1 MIVIPAIDLKDGKC
15 VRLRG
20 GKMDEVTVF
29 SDDPLETSRIWFSE
43 GAELLHIVD
52 LDGAVAGRPI
62 NDQSILSIAKE
73 FADKRIQ
80 VGGGIRDF
88 SSAAHY
94 IENGISRVIM
104 GTAAVKDPEMLKE
117 FCNEYPG
124 QLILGVDSLN
134 GYVKTDGW
142 IQSSKLK
149 PEELLSKF
157 KDLELAGVVY
167 TDISRDGMMSG
178 PNFEATLSLSRKT
191 ALPLIASGGVSNLE
205 HIKELSSSSR
215 IYGVICGR
223 ALYEEKFTLK
233 EAIKAASQSS

>member
-1 MIVIPAIDLKDGKC
+1 MII
-15 VRLRG
+15 
-20 GKMDEVTVF
+20 
-29 SDDPLETSRIWFSE
+29 
-43 GAELLHIVD
+43 
-52 LDGAVAGRPI
+52 
-62 NDQSILSIAKE
+62 
-73 FADKRIQ
+73 
-80 VGGGIRDF
+80 
-88 SSAAHY
+88 
-94 IENGISRVIM
+94 

-178 PNFEATLSLSRKT
+178 PNFEATLSLSRET
-191 ALPLIASGGVSNLE
+191 ALPVIASGGVSNLD

-223 ALYEEKFTLK
+223 ALYEKKFTLK
-233 EAIKAASQSS
+233 EAIKVASQSS

>member
-15 VRLRG
+15 VRLRE
-20 GKMDEVTVF
+20 GKMDEVSVF
-29 SDDPLETSRIWFSE
+29 SDDPLQTSKIWFSQ

-62 NDQSILSIAKE
+62 NDKSILSIAKE
-73 FADKRIQ
+73 FPDKRIQ

-94 IENGISRVIM
+94 IENGISRVII
-104 GTAAVKDPEMLKE
+104 GTAAVKDPEMLRE

-142 IQSSKLK
+142 IQSSKFK

-178 PNFEATLSLSRKT
+178 PNFEATLSLSRET
-191 ALPLIASGGVSNLE
+191 TFPVIASGGVSNLD

-223 ALYEEKFTLK
+223 ALYEKKFTLK
-233 EAIKAASQSS
+233 EAIKVASQSS

>member
-15 VRLRG
+15 VRLKE

-29 SDDPLETSRIWFSE
+29 SDDPLQTSATWFSQ
-43 GAELLHIVD
+43 GAEILHIVD

-73 FADKRIQ
+73 FPDKRIQ
-80 VGGGIRDF
+80 VGGGIRDY
-88 SSAAHY
+88 SSAIHY

-104 GTAAVKDPEMLKE
+104 GTAAVKDPEMLKK
-117 FCNEYPG
+117 FCNEFPR

-134 GYVKTDGW
+134 GFVKTDGW
-142 IQSSKLK
+142 IQSSTLK
-149 PEELLSKF
+149 PEELISNF
-157 KDLELAGVVY
+157 EDFELAGVVY

-178 PNFEATLSLSRKT
+178 PNIQATLSLSEKT
-191 ALPLIASGGVSNLE
+191 NLPVIASGGVSSLD

-223 ALYEEKFTLK
+223 ALYEKSFSLK
-233 EAIKAASQSS
+233 DAIKAANQSS